1 MTDQTPNLTPETAQE
16 PFIPPQFLLA
26 LAGICFLV
34 ALGVLL
40 LQGEAVVGFGALA
53 FGVLSLIVWALMAPK
68 QAGDFISGRSLRY
81 GGASILVTIL
91 LLVAMGVIYVVARGA
106 NLRADVTESNL
117 FSLTAESRDAMQ
129 SLAVDPTLPQV
140 QMLAFYGTAQA
151 GSRERDTLLL
161 GEYAEASGGKVA
173 YQFIDPN
180 QRPDLV
186 ERFTITREG
195 TIIVGVPG
203 EDGQI
208 DPETA
213 ETVSTINQ
221 QQLTNAILRASAQ
234 GNFVAYFLTAQ
245 GTVNESMTLL
255 KQFLTTRFD
264 WAVQDVSLLQLTAPE
279 GEFRLNDEA
288 RDGEVV
294 VIPGG
299 IGTFTA
305 DELQILTDYM
315 NGGGDVI
322 IFSESSFTQDGSAL
336 ATDPALN
343 DYLFANFGL
352 RMNNDVVLD
361 QTLSAGT
368 PLFPVSNTLDSQS
381 FVTNNG
387 IPTTNAFVLLQ
398 LPHSITV
405 ADPLPQN
412 VLVDRLVQTS
422 PESYVKAD
430 AAALLAAQDSEEAF
444 RTAIEPT
451 ESDTRGP
458 IVVAAASENTQT
470 GARVVLFST
479 LFGIDDVTSSQ
490 QVYNLEVTLNSL
502 VWTTNFN
509 DFVQTITVDQTESP
523 TNSPVFTDDGTLRSI
538 NLITQWL
545 IPFGILALGGFVW
558 YANRERRR
566 E

>member
-1 MTDQTPNLTPETAQE
+1 MTDQTPNITPETAQE
-16 PFIPPQFLLA
+16 PFIPPQYLLA
-26 LAGICFLV
+26 LAGVFFVV

-40 LQGEAVVGFGALA
+40 LQGEAVIGFGALA
-53 FGVLSLIVWALMAPK
+53 FGVLFLILWVLMAPK
-68 QAGDFISGRSLRY
+68 QAGNFLSGRSLRY

-91 LLVAMGVIYVVARGA
+91 LLVAMGVIYVLARGA
-106 NLRADVTESNL
+106 NIRADITESNL

-140 QMLAFYGTAQA
+140 QMLAFYGVANA
-151 GSRERDTLLL
+151 GTRERDTLLL
-161 GEYAEASGGKVA
+161 DEYAQASGGKVA

-195 TIIVGVPG
+195 TIVVGVPG

-213 ETVSTINQ
+213 ETVTSINQ
-221 QQLTNAILRASAQ
+221 QGLTNAILRASAQ

-245 GTVNESMTLL
+245 NTVNDSMTLL

-299 IGTFTA
+299 IGTFTP

-322 IFSESSFTQDGSAL
+322 IFSDNSFSQDGSAL
-336 ATDPALN
+336 ATDSALN

-361 QTLSAGT
+361 QSLSAGT
-368 PLFPVSNTLDSQS
+368 PLFPVANNLDSQA
-381 FVTNNG
+381 FVTTNG
-387 IPTTNAFVLLQ
+387 VPATNAFVLLQ

-405 ADPLPQN
+405 ADPAPQN
-412 VLVDRLVQTS
+412 ILIDSLVQTS
-422 PESYVKAD
+422 PDSYIKND
-430 AAALLAAQDSEEAF
+430 TEALIAAQSSEEAF
-444 RTAIEPT
+444 ATAIQPAD
-451 ESDTRGP
+451 SDPRGP
-458 IVVAAASENTQT
+458 AVVAASAENTQT
-470 GARVVLFST
+470 GARVVLFSS
-479 LFGIDDVTSSQ
+479 LFGIDDLTSSQ

-502 VWTTNFN
+502 VWATNFN

-523 TNSPVFTDDGTLRSI
+523 TDSPVFAADGDLRTI
-538 NLITQWL
+538 NLVTQFL
-545 IPFGILALGGFVW
+545 IPFGILALGFFVW
-558 YANRERRR
+558 YSNRERRR